1 MDKVDGQKAEEQE
14 ARRKA
19 SVERSRAVIDRYY
32 IEQGT
37 ESPLKAVR
45 HLLESLHSSVTK
57 IGEAF
62 EHNVSAVEQTMGIP
76 ATLANAAA
84 HLKMW
89 TQVLGA
95 ERIRSLNDED
105 RGSAESEARALE
117 RAKEHMKRH
126 IDEIGNT
133 IFVDDTC
140 DFLLGIY
147 KETHIPDALGELHAQ
162 GIVLLWSAV
171 EVLARD
177 LFILCLNTRAD
188 LTNRLLEDE
197 SAKRLF
203 HLKGLDFEVLQQ
215 HGFNV
220 SRSMGEIL
228 AQTHDLSNL
237 ATMKTCF
244 FALFQGDAI
253 LRERMSDP
261 KLWIL
266 FQRRNL
272 IVHRRGMIDRR
283 YLDATGE
290 LLPLGTRIAIHSSDL
305 ERAFEIV
312 CSVGERL
319 IFTANEMLGK
329 TMSSNSNAS
338 ENL

>member
-1 MDKVDGQKAEEQE
+1 MDEVTSPKAEQQE

-19 SVERSRAVIDRYY
+19 SVERCGAVIERYY
-32 IEQGT
+32 IEQGQET
-37 ESPLKAVR
+37 PLKAVR
-45 HLLESLHSSVTK
+45 HLLESLHSSVRK

-84 HLKMW
+84 HMKMW
-89 TQVLGA
+89 TQVLAA
-95 ERIRSLNDED
+95 ERIRSRMDED
-105 RGSAESEARALE
+105 RGSLESEARMIE
-117 RAKEHMKRH
+117 RAKEHMARH
-126 IDEIGNT
+126 IAEIGNT
-133 IFVDDTC
+133 IFVDDMC
-140 DFLLGIY
+140 EFLLGVHQ
-147 KETHIPDALGELHAQ
+147 ERNIPRALAELHAQ

-177 LFILCLNTRAD
+177 LFIFCLNTRAD

-203 HLKGLDFEVLQQ
+203 HLKGLDFDVLQQ

-228 AQTHDLSNL
+228 AQMHDLSNL
-237 ATMKTCF
+237 TTMKTCF
-244 FALFQGDAI
+244 FALFQDAT

-261 KLWIL
+261 NLWTL

-272 IVHRRGMIDRR
+272 IVHRRGMIDQR

-290 LLPLGTRIAIHSSDL
+290 SLPVGTQIAIRSSDL
-305 ERAFEIV
+305 ERAFKIV
-312 CSVGERL
+312 CSVSERL
-319 IFTANEMLGK
+319 IFTANEMLKK
-329 TMSSNSNAS
+329 TTSNEDSVCENA
-338 ENL
+338 